1 MKESSD
7 SQAVITH
14 LYDGLEQSI
23 VDIITSCAE
32 IGYSV
37 RSNGGMLTFY
47 MNEYKVLKASIN
59 SKIEI
64 NRKDKSIKIHK

>member
-23 VDIITSCAE
+23 VDIVTSCAK

-37 RSNGGMLTFY
+37 RSNGGMLKIY
-47 MNEYKVLKASIN
+47 NEDEQIHVSLNQKVIVDKIN
-59 SKIEI
+59 M
-64 NRKDKSIKIHK
+64 DIHVK